1 MMIKVKVKPS
11 SGKQSIEKKGG
22 FYLINVKSKP
32 ENNKANIEVIKLLE
46 RYFKKPVKIKSGL
59 TSRNKVI
66 EIID

>member
-1 MMIKVKVKPS
+1 MIKVKVKPS
-11 SGKQSIEKKGG
+11 SGKQSIEKKEG
-22 FYLINVKSKP
+22 FYVINVKSKP